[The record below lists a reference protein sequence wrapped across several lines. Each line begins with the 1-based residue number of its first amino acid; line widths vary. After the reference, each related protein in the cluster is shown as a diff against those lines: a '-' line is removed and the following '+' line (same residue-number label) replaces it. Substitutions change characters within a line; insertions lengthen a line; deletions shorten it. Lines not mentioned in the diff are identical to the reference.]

1 MKKLRFLLALTN
13 DNNDYQIEQA
23 SAAEAV
29 ARAQGIDLDIVY
41 AGNDGIKQSQQLLS
55 CIQSTA
61 KQRTDA
67 IIFEPAGSTNHPQVV
82 RAAAAAGIGVVL
94 LNREADYIGEIRN
107 QFHVPAFAITSN
119 HEEIGRMQG
128 QQLSSLVPDG
138 GTVLYIHG
146 PGESSAAKQRYHG
159 LLQTK
164 PEGLTLRVLKAQW
177 SEASA
182 YKGVC
187 SWLRLS
193 TSHQVQIQAV
203 CAQDDSMAMGARKA
217 FEECRGDQEG
227 WKKIPFLG
235 CDGMPKTGQEWVRR
249 SLLAATIHIPT
260 NADLAVEMMA
270 RSINNGT
277 MPLERTFTIAK
288 PFPSY
293 EVLSQAGRVRSRSAN
308 I

>member
-1 MKKLRFLLALTN
+1 MKKLRFLIALTN
-13 DNNDYQIEQA
+13 DDNDYQMEQA
-23 SAAEAV
+23 SAAEAA
-29 ARAQGIDLDIVY
+29 ARAQGIDLEIVY

-55 CIQSTA
+55 CIQSKA
-61 KQRTDA
+61 KQKTDA
-67 IIFEPAGSTNHPQVV
+67 ILFEPAGSSTHPQVV
-82 RAAAAAGIGVVL
+82 RAAAAAGIGIVI
-94 LNREADYIGEIRN
+94 LNRDADYIGEIRN

-138 GTVLYIHG
+138 GVVLYIHG
-146 PGESSAAKQRYHG
+146 PGESSAAKQRYQG
-159 LLQTK
+159 LLQAK
-164 PEGLTLRVLKAQW
+164 LDSLTLRILKAQW

-203 CAQDDSMAMGARKA
+203 CAQDDSMAIGARRA
-217 FEECRGDQEG
+217 FEECRGDQEA

-260 NADLAVEMMA
+260 NADMGIEMMA
-270 RSINNGT
+270 KAIKNGT

-293 EVLSQAGRVRSRSAN
+293 EVLAQAGRARARTAG